1 MGKEVAGG
9 AHELKLVNRSGAS
22 ADNEDVVLRRPLIG
36 TAISAAAF
44 FGAAIPLAVF
54 GSSPRHVTTYDVVA
68 LVVFVVLTRFE
79 YQVGVGSAALSQV
92 AFFPLLFAA
101 PLKFIPL
108 AVGIGSA
115 AATGVLMLRGQ
126 KPTLCP
132 NAIGTSWFTLPPVFL
147 LMATG
152 EHPFSWHSWPLYAT
166 AVVLQSVADVVP
178 AVIYERVVNATP
190 LRPLAGVL
198 ATVYGFD
205 FVLTPVG
212 MLIAAEGGWALLA
225 VLPFTSVLYLLS
237 RERSKVVRLSELTYS
252 DDLTG
257 AANRRAFDQRL
268 AVEHARVVR
277 SGGELSVCMIDIDRL
292 KTYNDTFGH
301 PAGDAL
307 LRRVVEAW
315 LAVLRPEVLLARI
328 GGDEFAL
335 ILPDAACEA
344 AEAVIERL
352 RDATPAETT
361 ISAGAACWDGH
372 EPIANVIE
380 RADAALYRAK
390 RRESPVTA

>member
-1 MGKEVAGG
+1 M
-9 AHELKLVNRSGAS
+9 
-22 ADNEDVVLRRPLIG
+22 VLRRPLIG

-54 GSSPRHVTTYDVVA
+54 GSTTRHVTAYDVVA

-79 YQVGVGSAALSQV
+79 YQVGAGSAALSQV
-92 AFFPLLFAA
+92 AFFPLLFAT

-108 AVGIGSA
+108 AVGIGSL
-115 AATGVLMLRGQ
+115 AATGMLKLRGQ
-126 KPTLCP
+126 HPTLCP

-152 EHPFSWHSWPLYAT
+152 EHAFSWHSWPLYAT

-178 AVIYERVVNATP
+178 AVIYERVVNATS

-225 VLPFTSVLYLLS
+225 VLPFTSVLFLLS
-237 RERSKVVRLSELTYS
+237 RERSEVVRLSELTYS

-257 AANRRAFDQRL
+257 AANRRAFDERL
-268 AVEHARVVR
+268 AVEHSRAVR
-277 SGGELSVCMIDIDRL
+277 AGGELSVCMIDVDRL
-292 KTYNDTFGH
+292 KAYNDTFGH
-301 PAGDAL
+301 PAGDDL
-307 LRRVVEAW
+307 LRRVAAAW
-315 LAVLRPEVLLARI
+315 LQVLRPEVLLARI

-335 ILPDAACEA
+335 ILPDASCEA
-344 AEAVIERL
+344 AQAVIDRL
-352 RDATPAETT
+352 RDVTPAETT

-372 EPIANVIE
+372 EPLAEVIE

-390 RRESPVTA
+390 RNEGVLTA

>member
-1 MGKEVAGG
+1 V
-9 AHELKLVNRSGAS
+9 
-22 ADNEDVVLRRPLIG
+22 IG
-36 TAISAAAF
+36 TAISAAAY

-54 GSSPRHVTTYDVVA
+54 GSTSRHVTTYDVVA
-68 LVVFVVLTRFE
+68 LAIFVILTRFE
-79 YQVGVGSAALSQV
+79 YQVGVGSAALAQV
-92 AFFPLLFAA
+92 AFVPLLFAA

-108 AVGIGSA
+108 AVGLGSV
-115 AATGVLMLRGQ
+115 AATGVLKLRGQ

-132 NAIGTSWFTLPPVFL
+132 NAIGTSWFTLPPVLL

-152 EHPFSWHSWPLYAT
+152 EHAFSWHSWPIYAL
-166 AVVLQSVADVVP
+166 AVVLQSVADVAP

-190 LRPLAGVL
+190 LRPLAGIL
-198 ATVYGFD
+198 AIVYGFD

-212 MLIAAEGGWALLA
+212 MLVAAEGGWALLA
-225 VLPFTSVLYLLS
+225 MLPFTSVLYLLS

-252 DDLTG
+252 DDLTA
-257 AANRRAFDQRL
+257 AANRRAFDERL
-268 AVEHARVVR
+268 VVEHSRAVR
-277 SGGELSVCMIDIDRL
+277 AESDLSICMIDVDRL

-301 PAGDAL
+301 PAGDDL
-307 LRRVVEAW
+307 LRRVVEEW

-335 ILPDAACEA
+335 ILPDASCEA
-344 AEAVIERL
+344 AEAVIERV
-352 RDATPAETT
+352 RRATPAETS

-372 EPIANVIE
+372 EPITEVIE

-390 RRESPVTA
+390 RNERVLAP